1 MVLGR
6 SAGPVIMMVTELCRS
21 LNFKLQRD
29 VAHLR
34 RNEEVRMKMMEDGGG
49 GNGGGGLC
57 TSLMNTIV

>member
-6 SAGPVIMMVTELCRS
+6 SAGPVIMMMTELCRS

-34 RNEEVRMKMMEDGGG
+34 RNEEVRMKMMEVVE
-49 GNGGGGLC
+49 
-57 TSLMNTIV
+57 MVEVVFAHP